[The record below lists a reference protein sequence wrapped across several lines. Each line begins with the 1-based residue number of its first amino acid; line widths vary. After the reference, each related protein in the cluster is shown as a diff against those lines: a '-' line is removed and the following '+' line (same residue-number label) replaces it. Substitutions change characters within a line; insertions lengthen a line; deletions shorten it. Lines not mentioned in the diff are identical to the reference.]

1 MAINFPPNPIPNET
15 HNDAGRQWKWDG
27 TSWRLEGNASNY
39 THPNHSGDVTSSGD
53 GATTISNDV
62 IEEKHIN
69 AGGTV
74 GTDKVLVYDSNEA
87 TNWKWADQS
96 GSGAGITDG
105 DKGDITVSNSGGTW
119 SIDNSVVNTQHLANN
134 SVTSQKII
142 QNAVGNH
149 QMADDAIGI
158 AELSATGTADATT
171 YLRGDNTWA
180 TITSGSTTLEALTD
194 TLINTSTLAQDQILK
209 YNGTKWIN
217 DTVSSSVGSLNQVL
231 AVGNTSTLALTAG
244 DITGDSLNLASSN
257 LTISHATGET
267 FFNNSNSDIKFQAD
281 KFSFDT
287 AASGSSQIALI
298 VDQNFIKPI
307 TIKDKDD
314 SIGAAGEILSSTGS
328 QVEWITAPS
337 GGASNLNDLGDVNAG
352 SPSDGQVLK
361 WQSSTSKWIAAADL
375 TATGGSGG
383 ISLTDLSH
391 TNAAAATQSSLNYDS
406 ATGIFTYT
414 PAILSFTNLSQTPST
429 LGTAGYYLRVN
440 NSQTALEYIAPPT
453 FISLADTDNSSL
465 PAGKW
470 LKVNSAGT
478 FITYTDE
485 PSLTDTTYSPFTG
498 TTAGLVPASSNSETT
513 KFLRS
518 DGDWADP
525 SGATY
530 TLEAATQGASNVQL
544 QLKKDGTTI
553 DSVVIESS
561 TNISFSGPPS
571 AGGFKI
577 DASLPSHNLDDHTDV
592 QLNTS
597 NLVDGQVLKWSSSSN
612 KWIND
617 TDESGSSVTPGG
629 VSGEFQYNNNGAFA
643 GYNLLKA
650 TSNTGSSNSGNS
662 LTLDGSAAVGGSG
675 YGNVV
680 WEPVYNGLSLTQDA
694 FLLFGA
700 PDNATASMKFSMGW
714 ASSVNRYIM
723 NNPTDGMPWHFE
735 TRGQMVFKRQNSP
748 NTVHMVIDPDDG
760 VEIKNSL
767 DLNSATIKDKN
778 SQVGTAGQVLSS
790 TGSGVDWITISTGGV
805 SDGDKGD
812 ITVTNSGGTWSID
825 ANTIGINELSA
836 SGTANSSKV
845 LRGDNVWSS
854 FSDLNMTLEDL
865 FDVQLNT
872 STLVQNHVL
881 TFNGSKWV
889 NQASQGGSD
898 TNNYITSGQWSSS
911 TGLLTIGIGGTST
924 LSDVTVNVANLE
936 TYFNTKYATTAGA
949 TSLDGL
955 SDTNLNTS
963 NLAQDQILQYDGSKW
978 VNATVTLGG
987 TNNYVS
993 SGTWNSSTGLLTLN
1007 RSGLT
1012 PVTLGVANLETYFN
1026 SKYSTAD
1033 SLNEL
1038 SDTDLNLSNLQNDQV
1053 LQYNGSKWVNS
1064 TVSLTDTNNYVT
1076 SGSWNSSN
1084 GQLTLTRG
1092 GTSSNGSVSVQ
1103 VGNLVTY
1110 LNNNLSSGINPGTPN
1125 VTGATIVWNGS
1136 SWTWSRA
1143 ALINTGTSSSQTN
1156 CVVYNNSSGYGGIEV
1171 QSNGELLLKKAGTSW
1186 REGGHLQFE
1195 RDYNTP
1201 GQNTNTYSTPAQTF
1215 AIDVYNDTG
1224 SVTDS
1229 QIRVID
1235 QTIATQRF
1243 AVNHYGAFGIGHTSP
1258 NFGQQGQVM
1267 ISRGKYDPPI
1277 WADHGSI
1284 SGSSFA
1290 STAQGAAADTANAD
1304 IDDIYTQLNAI
1315 GNDASITTVAQIK
1328 AALAALVRG

>member
-1 MAINFPPNPIPNET
+1 MAINFPDSPIANET
-15 HNDAGRQWKWDG
+15 HTDAGRTWKWDG

-39 THPNHSGDVTSSGD
+39 THPDHTGDVTSNAD
-53 GATTISNDV
+53 GATTIADDKV
-62 IEEKHIN
+62 EEKHIN

-74 GTDKVLVYDSNEA
+74 GPDKVLVYDVSA
-87 TNWKWADQS
+87 TGKWKWADQS
-96 GSGAGITDG
+96 VGITDG
-105 DKGDITVSNSGGTW
+105 DKGDITVSNSGATW
-119 SIDNSVVNTQHLANN
+119 SID
-134 SVTSQKII
+134 
-142 QNAVGNH
+142 
-149 QMADDAIGI
+149 DDAVDSAEI
-158 AELSATGTADATT
+158 ASGAVDLDHLSASGTKDNTT

-209 YNGTKWIN
+209 YNGTKWVN
-217 DTVSSSVGSLNQVL
+217 DTVSSGVGNLNQVL
-231 AVGNTSTLALTAG
+231 TEGNTSTLALTAG

-257 LTISHATGET
+257 LTISHAIGET
-267 FFNNSNSDIKFQAD
+267 FFNNANSDIKFQAD
-281 KFSFDT
+281 KFTFDT

-328 QVEWITAPS
+328 QVEWIPAPS
-337 GGASNLNDLGDVNAG
+337 GGVSNLNDLGDVNAG
-352 SPSDGQVLK
+352 SPTDGHVLK
-361 WQSSTSKWIAAADL
+361 WQDSTSKWISAADL
-375 TATGGSGG
+375 TATGGTG

-406 ATGIFTYT
+406 GTGIFTYT

-478 FITYTDE
+478 FITYHDE
-485 PSLTDTTYSPFTG
+485 PALQDTTYGPFTG
-498 TTAGLVPASSNSETT
+498 TTAGLVPASSNSQTT

-525 SGATY
+525 AGATY

-553 DSVVIESS
+553 DSVIIESS

-617 TDESGSSVTPGG
+617 TDESGNQVTPGG
-629 VSGEFQYNNNGAFA
+629 SSGQFQFNSSSTFA
-643 GYNLLKA
+643 GSDILLS
-650 TSNTGSSNSGNS
+650 TSGTSHSGSTSPS
-662 LTLDGSAAVGGSG
+662 LTLSGSGSGGGG

-680 WEPVYNGLSLTQDA
+680 WEPSVNGLSFTRDA
-694 FLLFGA
+694 FILFGA
-700 PDNATASMKFSMGW
+700 PDNSTISLKGSIGYASTVGQF
-714 ASSVNRYIM
+714 II
-723 NNPTDGMPWHFE
+723 NNPDTGGISIE
-735 TRGQMVFKRQNSP
+735 SRGDVVFKKQNSP
-748 NTVHMVIDPDDG
+748 NTVHMVIDETDG

-767 DLNSATIKDKN
+767 DLNSATIKDTN

-790 TGSGVDWITISTGGV
+790 TGTGIDWITISTGGV

-825 ANTIGINELSA
+825 ANTIGVTELSA
-836 SGTANSSKV
+836 SGTANAQSV

-854 FSDLNMTLEDL
+854 FSDLNMNLDHL
-865 FDVQLNT
+865 SDVTLNT
-872 STLVQNHVL
+872 SNLAQNQVL
-881 TFNGSKWV
+881 TYNGSKWV

-898 TNNYITSGQWSSS
+898 TNNYITSGSWNSS

-924 LSDVTVNVANLE
+924 LSDVTVNVSNLE

-949 TSLDGL
+949 TTLEGL
-955 SDTNLNTS
+955 NDTNINTS
-963 NLAQDQILQYDGSKW
+963 NLANEQILQYNGSKW

-987 TNNYVS
+987 TDNYVTQGS
-993 SGTWNSSTGLLTLN
+993 WSNSNGQLTLQ
-1007 RSGLT
+1007 RSGGLND
-1012 PVTLGVANLETYFN
+1012 VTIGVSNLESYFN

-1033 SLNEL
+1033 TLNEL
-1038 SDTDLNLSNLQNDQV
+1038 TDTNINLSNLQNEQV
-1053 LQYNGSKWVNS
+1053 LQYNGSKWVNA

-1143 ALINTGTSSSQTN
+1143 ALINTGTSSSHTN
-1156 CVVYNNSSGYGGIEV
+1156 LTVYNNSSGYGGIEV
-1171 QSNGELLLKKAGTSW
+1171 QANGELLLKKAGTSW

-1201 GQNTNTYSTPAQTF
+1201 GNTTNTYSTPAQTF

-1258 NFGQQGQVM
+1258 NFGQTGQVM
-1267 ISRGKYDPPI
+1267 ISQGKFDPPI
-1277 WADHGSI
+1277 WGGVSAATFGAATS
-1284 SGSSFA
+1284 
-1290 STAQGAAADTANAD
+1290 AQGAVADTANAD

>member
-1 MAINFPPNPIPNET
+1 MAINFPDSPIANET
-15 HNDAGRQWKWDG
+15 HTDAGRTWKWDG

-39 THPNHSGDVTSSGD
+39 THPDHTGDVTSNAD
-53 GATTISNDV
+53 GATTITDDV

-74 GTDKVLVYDSNEA
+74 GPDKVLVYDSNEA

-96 GSGAGITDG
+96 GSGGGLQNVVEDTTPQLGGNLDVNGQDIVSTSN
-105 DKGDITVSNSGGTW
+105 GDIDLDPNGTGNVVFKGNATKGSGQFKL
-119 SIDNSVVNTQHLANN
+119 NCENN
-134 SVTSQKII
+134 SHGII
-142 QNAVGNH
+142 IKGPPHSAGASYTLTLPN
-149 QMADDAIGI
+149 DDG
-158 AELSATGTADATT
+158 EVDQVLSTNG
-171 YLRGDNTWA
+171 
-180 TITSGSTTLEALTD
+180 SGVLD
-194 TLINTSTLAQDQILK
+194 WVDQ
-209 YNGTKWIN
+209 T
-217 DTVSSSVGSLNQVL
+217 SSSGVGSLNQVL
-231 AVGNTSTLALTAG
+231 TVGNTSTLALTAG
-244 DITGDSLNLASSN
+244 NITGDSLNLASST
-257 LTISHATGET
+257 LSISHAAGET
-267 FFNNSNSDIKFQAD
+267 FVNNANSDIKFQAD

-328 QVEWITAPS
+328 QVEWIAAPS

-391 TNAAAATQSSLNYDS
+391 VNATPAVSASLDYDS
-406 ATGIFTYT
+406 GTGVFTYT
-414 PAILSFTNLSQTPST
+414 PAILSFTNLSQTPSS
-429 LGTAGYYLRVN
+429 LGSAGYYLRVN
-440 NSQTALEYIAPPT
+440 NSQTALEWVAPPT
-453 FISLADTDNSSL
+453 FVGLADTDNSSMQ
-465 PAGKW
+465 AGKW
-470 LKVNSAGT
+470 LKVNTQGT
-478 FITYTDE
+478 SIVYTDE
-485 PSLTDTTYSPFTG
+485 PALQDTTYSPFTG
-498 TTAGLVPASSNSETT
+498 TTAGLVPSSSNSQTT

-518 DGDWADP
+518 DGSWADP

-553 DSVVIESS
+553 DSVIIESS

-577 DASLPSHNLDDHTDV
+577 DASLPSHTLDDHTDV
-592 QLNTS
+592 LLNTS

-629 VSGEFQYNNNGAFA
+629 SSGQFQFNSSSTFA
-643 GYNLLKA
+643 GSDLLLA
-650 TSNTGSSNSGNS
+650 TSNTAFSGSGNS
-662 LTLDGSAAVGGSG
+662 LTISGAGSSGGNF
-675 YGNVV
+675 GNVV
-680 WEPVYNGLSLTQDA
+680 WEPSVSALSLTRDA
-694 FLLFGA
+694 FLIFGA
-700 PDNATASMKFSMGW
+700 ADNSTASIKGSIGW
-714 ASSVNRYIM
+714 STTTNKLII
-723 NNPTDGMPWHFE
+723 NNPTTGGINIE
-735 TRGQMVFKRQNSP
+735 SRGDVTFKKQNSP
-748 NTVHMVIDPDDG
+748 NTVHMVIDDTNG

-767 DLNSATIKDKN
+767 DLNSATIKDGN

-790 TGSGVDWITISTGGV
+790 TGTGIDWITISTGGV
-805 SDGDKGD
+805 TDGDKGD
-812 ITVTNSGGTWSID
+812 ITVSNSGQTWNID
-825 ANTIGINELSA
+825 ANTIGTTELSA
-836 SGTANSSKV
+836 SGTANAQSV

-854 FSDLNMTLEDL
+854 FSNLNMNLDHL
-865 FDVQLNT
+865 SDVQLNT

-881 TFNGSKWV
+881 TYNGSKWV

-898 TNNYITSGQWSSS
+898 TNNYITGGSWSSS
-911 TGLLTIGIGGTST
+911 NG
-924 LSDVTVNVANLE
+924 
-936 TYFNTKYATTAGA
+936 
-949 TSLDGL
+949 
-955 SDTNLNTS
+955 
-963 NLAQDQILQYDGSKW
+963 Q
-978 VNATVTLGG
+978 
-987 TNNYVS
+987 
-993 SGTWNSSTGLLTLN
+993 LTLN
-1007 RSGLT
+1007 RGGTSSLSNIT
-1012 PVTLGVANLETYFN
+1012 ISVSNLESYFDT
-1026 SKYSTAD
+1026 KYSTTSGATT
-1033 SLNEL
+1033 LHAL
-1038 SDTDLNLSNLQNDQV
+1038 TDTDLNLSNLQTNDL
-1053 LQYNGSKWVNS
+1053 LQWNGSKWVNAN
-1064 TVSLTDTNNYVT
+1064 VSLTDTNNYVT
-1076 SGSWNSSN
+1076 SGSWNSST

-1092 GTSSNGSVSVQ
+1092 GTSSNGSVSVG

-1110 LNNNLSSGINPGTPN
+1110 LNANLSSGIS
-1125 VTGATIVWNGS
+1125 ISGS
-1136 SWTWSRA
+1136 PTTDSVIRYDGSNWQWSRA
-1143 ALINTGTSSSQTN
+1143 LEVKGGTSSSQTN
-1156 CVVYNNSSGYGGIEV
+1156 LVVHNNSSGYGGIEV

-1195 RDYNTP
+1195 RDYGTTSSHP
-1201 GQNTNTYSTPAQTF
+1201 NTYSTPNQTF

-1235 QTIATQRF
+1235 QTISTQRF

-1258 NFGQQGQVM
+1258 NFGQTGQVM
-1267 ISRGKYDPPI
+1267 ISRGKYDPPY
-1277 WADHGSI
+1277 WGDHSSI
-1284 SGSSFA
+1284 SGSAFA
-1290 STAQGAAADTANAD
+1290 STAQGAAADTANSD

>member
-1 MAINFPPNPIPNET
+1 MAINFPDSPIANET
-15 HNDAGRQWKWDG
+15 HTDAGRTWKWDG

-39 THPNHSGDVTSSGD
+39 THPDHTGDVTSNAD
-53 GATTISNDV
+53 GATTIADDKV
-62 IEEKHIN
+62 EEKHIN

-74 GTDKVLVYDSNEA
+74 GPDKVLVYDVSA
-87 TNWKWADQS
+87 TGKWKWADQS
-96 GSGAGITDG
+96 VGITDG
-105 DKGDITVSNSGGTW
+105 DKGDITVSNSGATW
-119 SIDNSVVNTQHLANN
+119 SID
-134 SVTSQKII
+134 
-142 QNAVGNH
+142 
-149 QMADDAIGI
+149 DDAVDSAEI
-158 AELSATGTADATT
+158 ASGAVDLDHLSASGTKDNTT

-209 YNGTKWIN
+209 YNGTKWVN
-217 DTVSSSVGSLNQVL
+217 DTVSSGVGNLNQVL
-231 AVGNTSTLALTAG
+231 TEGNTSTLALTAG

-257 LTISHATGET
+257 LTISHAIGET
-267 FFNNSNSDIKFQAD
+267 FFNNANSDIKFQAD
-281 KFSFDT
+281 KFTFDT

-328 QVEWITAPS
+328 QVEWIAAPS

-352 SPSDGQVLK
+352 SPTDGHVLK
-361 WQSSTSKWIAAADL
+361 WQDSTSKWISAADL
-375 TATGGSGG
+375 TATGGTG

-406 ATGIFTYT
+406 GTGIFTYT

-478 FITYTDE
+478 FITYHDE
-485 PSLTDTTYSPFTG
+485 PALQDTTYGPFTG
-498 TTAGLVPASSNSETT
+498 TTAGLVPASSNSQTT

-525 SGATY
+525 AGATY

-553 DSVVIESS
+553 DSVIIESS

-617 TDESGSSVTPGG
+617 TDESGNQVTPGG
-629 VSGEFQYNNNGAFA
+629 SSGQFQFNSSSTFA
-643 GYNLLKA
+643 GSDILLS
-650 TSNTGSSNSGNS
+650 TSGTSHSGSTSPS
-662 LTLDGSAAVGGSG
+662 LTLSGSGSGGGG

-680 WEPVYNGLSLTQDA
+680 WEPSVNGLSFTRDA
-694 FLLFGA
+694 FILFGA
-700 PDNATASMKFSMGW
+700 PDNSTISLKGSIGYASTVGQF
-714 ASSVNRYIM
+714 II
-723 NNPTDGMPWHFE
+723 NNPDTGGISIE
-735 TRGQMVFKRQNSP
+735 SRGDVVFKKQNSP
-748 NTVHMVIDPDDG
+748 NTVHMVIDETDG

-767 DLNSATIKDKN
+767 DLNSATIKDTN

-790 TGSGVDWITISTGGV
+790 TGTGIDWITISTGGV

-825 ANTIGINELSA
+825 ANTIGVTELSA
-836 SGTANSSKV
+836 SGTANAQSV

-854 FSDLNMTLEDL
+854 FSDLNMNLDHL
-865 FDVQLNT
+865 SDVTLNT
-872 STLVQNHVL
+872 SNLAQNQVL
-881 TFNGSKWV
+881 TYNGSKWV

-898 TNNYITSGQWSSS
+898 TNNYITSGSWNSS

-924 LSDVTVNVANLE
+924 LSDVTVNVSNLE

-949 TSLDGL
+949 TTLEGL
-955 SDTNLNTS
+955 NDTNINTS
-963 NLAQDQILQYDGSKW
+963 NLANEQILQYNGSKW

-987 TNNYVS
+987 TDNYVTQGS
-993 SGTWNSSTGLLTLN
+993 WSNSNGQLTLQ
-1007 RSGLT
+1007 RSGGLND
-1012 PVTLGVANLETYFN
+1012 VTIGVSNLESYFN

-1033 SLNEL
+1033 TLNEL
-1038 SDTDLNLSNLQNDQV
+1038 TDTNINLSNLQNEQV
-1053 LQYNGSKWVNS
+1053 LQYNGSKWVNA

-1143 ALINTGTSSSQTN
+1143 ALINTGTSSSHTN
-1156 CVVYNNSSGYGGIEV
+1156 LTVYNNSSGYGGIEV
-1171 QSNGELLLKKAGTSW
+1171 QANGELLLKKAGTSW

-1201 GQNTNTYSTPAQTF
+1201 GNTTNTYSTPAQTF

-1258 NFGQQGQVM
+1258 NFGQTGQVM
-1267 ISRGKYDPPI
+1267 ISQGKFDPPI
-1277 WADHGSI
+1277 WGGVSAATFGAATS
-1284 SGSSFA
+1284 
-1290 STAQGAAADTANAD
+1290 AQGAVADTANAD